1 MGLAF
6 CVLMGLAI
14 GSFLNVCISRIPL
27 DESIVH
33 PRSRCPQCRKPIAG
47 YDNIPVLSY
56 VLLRGRCRNC
66 GKGISVRYPL
76 TEALTAVISALVYLK
91 FGLGVEWAVYFAFS
105 AALIVLAFI
114 DADHRILPD
123 PITKGGIAA
132 GLVVSLFLFIDSSL
146 VARLISAAGASPTQR
161 LVSFASSLIGALVGG
176 GILWG
181 VGEAYFRVRGVE
193 GMGFGDVKM
202 MAMVGAFLGAPLAV
216 MTIML
221 GSLVGSVV
229 GLSLMRFGGTDRNYE
244 LPFGTFLSFGAIA
257 SLLVGNELLR
267 WYLNFMAPGT
277 LGS

>member
-1 MGLAF
+1 M
-6 CVLMGLAI
+6 
-14 GSFLNVCISRIPL
+14 IS
-27 DESIVH
+27 
-33 PRSRCPQCRKPIAG
+33 G
-47 YDNIPVLSY
+47 
-56 VLLRGRCRNC
+56 
-66 GKGISVRYPL
+66 
-76 TEALTAVISALVYLK
+76 
-91 FGLGVEWAVYFAFS
+91 
-105 AALIVLAFI
+105 
-114 DADHRILPD
+114 
-123 PITKGGIAA
+123 
-132 GLVVSLFLFIDSSL
+132 
-146 VARLISAAGASPTQR
+146 AGAVPTAR
-161 LVSFASSLIGALVGG
+161 LVSFVSSLIGALIGG

-202 MAMVGAFLGAPLAV
+202 MAMVGAFLGTPLAV

-277 LGS
+277 LG

>member
-1 MGLAF
+1 MGL
-6 CVLMGLAI
+6 VI
-14 GSFLNVCISRIPL
+14 GSFLNVCISRIPHN
-27 DESIVH
+27 ESIVH
-33 PRSRCPQCRKPIAG
+33 PRSRCPQCRKFIAS

-56 VLLRGRCRNC
+56 VLLGGRCRNC
-66 GKGISVRYPL
+66 GKRISVRYPL
-76 TEALTAVISALVYLK
+76 TELLTGVVSALLYLK
-91 FGLGVEWAVYFAFS
+91 YGLGVEWAVYFAFS
-105 AALIVLAFI
+105 SALIVLAFI

-132 GLVVSLFLFIDSSL
+132 GLIVSLFLFIDSSI
-146 VARLISAAGASPTQR
+146 VARMISGAGAVPTAR
-161 LVSFASSLIGALVGG
+161 LVSFVSSLIGALIGG

-202 MAMVGAFLGAPLAV
+202 MAMVGAFLGTPLAV

-277 LGS
+277 LG